1 MPSDQD
7 YLRDF
12 KKGYMGFD
20 DSSSYFNKQ
29 LGRVMDEYD
38 DPVRV
43 NRLQIT
49 RSWSAVSLDAGAL
62 YYNNVTKGV
71 NWKDVTQRLP
81 VVSVTAPKQG
91 VDETGFYTNLSSEY
105 DNFWQER
112 GAGVQRA
119 DLWPRVYY
127 PFFFPPYLTIEPSVG
142 WRETVYD
149 QYKTDTN
156 SSWSDDQYFHREL
169 WDTRTVVD
177 TEVYDIYDVDGERLK
192 RIRHAIRPE
201 LTHTYVPEAQQ
212 DHLPNF
218 DSRDR
223 ITNRNRVGYAM
234 THTLTSKSLRLP
246 AVPPEDES
254 EQEALT
260 RTATLTPEYAYRDF
274 LRLKVG
280 NYYDFAR
287 DEEPFGPI
295 LGKLTIDPMDKVSLD
310 VELAYNA
317 YRQSSD
323 RFNTSLTLGE
333 KRRDHLFLR
342 YRFDRD
348 TREEELNQEYDQG
361 QIIEPEKNTVQT
373 KINSF
378 YVHAQK
384 SVTERLALVGFYER
398 DFVNDRT
405 GSYGVGFIYE
415 SQCWKV
421 ETLFGLDEQDLS
433 FGVRLTLFGI
443 GDFGF

>member
-1 MPSDQD
+1 
-7 YLRDF
+7 
-12 KKGYMGFD
+12 MGFE
-20 DSSSYFNKQ
+20 DSSAYFNKQ
-29 LGRVMDEYD
+29 LGRVMDEFD

-81 VVSVTAPKQG
+81 VVSVTAPKQR
-91 VDETGFYTNLSSEY
+91 VEETGFYTNLSSEY

-142 WRETVYD
+142 WRQTFYD

-169 WDTRTVVD
+169 WDTRTVIG

-246 AVPPEDES
+246 AEPPEDDG
-254 EQEALT
+254 EAEAAAHGPRWRRST
-260 RTATLTPEYAYRDF
+260 PIAT
-274 LRLKVG
+274 
-280 NYYDFAR
+280 
-287 DEEPFGPI
+287 
-295 LGKLTIDPMDKVSLD
+295 S
-310 VELAYNA
+310 
-317 YRQSSD
+317 
-323 RFNTSLTLGE
+323 
-333 KRRDHLFLR
+333 
-342 YRFDRD
+342 
-348 TREEELNQEYDQG
+348 
-361 QIIEPEKNTVQT
+361 
-373 KINSF
+373 
-378 YVHAQK
+378 
-384 SVTERLALVGFYER
+384 
-398 DFVNDRT
+398 
-405 GSYGVGFIYE
+405 
-415 SQCWKV
+415 
-421 ETLFGLDEQDLS
+421 
-433 FGVRLTLFGI
+433 
-443 GDFGF
+443 